1 MDTGMPL
8 FSFVERG
15 EDREIHALGR
25 VLIDMSGHGFSVN
38 GILGDS
44 LLIDAHCS
52 NCTQGARVDFG
63 TSIGNDAHNDLLPSI
78 LTPSLTPISLAQMG
92 DILHNT
98 VHGSSEELFVFV
110 VHGENNEQLRSPGR
124 IVQDLAQGESR
135 VLEVIGITGGS

>member
-78 LTPSLTPISLAQMG
+78 LPPSLTPISLAQMG

-98 VHGSSEELFVFV
+98 VHGSGEELLVLV
-110 VHGENNEQLRSPGR
+110 VHGEDEKQLRSPGR
-124 IVQDLAQGESR
+124 IVQDLTQRKSG
-135 VLEVIGITGGS
+135 VFKIIGVTSGS